1 VASERSA
8 ARQAAIVLGAAAAGL
23 VAGLVVTAL
32 SDDVYRAKTLL
43 EVSAADDPG
52 APART
57 ARRLPGVVLAGTYAR
72 MLDDDAFL
80 AGIAPQVAAGR
91 LDAGELADRVGAQQP
106 DDSALVE
113 LTAEGGSRQEAQA
126 VVSDVLAA
134 FTALVQQ
141 LARQRTQQLEDDL
154 RRRLDQLG
162 SGPAATTRRAALAA
176 ELARVATR
184 GVEQA
189 TSLRVVAPA
198 YAPPGRVRPDALE
211 NVAGGL
217 LLGLILGL
225 GATLLRRREPVAE
238 PAVVAVQPEPE
249 PVLLDATPPRV
260 ALHGPPP
267 ESTVAGAVA
276 LRLEA
281 WDAESGVAAL
291 ELLASDGGPD
301 WRMLGSFE
309 AAEVETDWDS
319 TSVPDGVYWLS
330 AVARD
335 RAGLAAA
342 SPPLPVLV
350 TNEGR

>member
-1 VASERSA
+1 VAERPA

-23 VAGLVVTAL
+23 LAGLAVTAL
-32 SDDVYRAKTLL
+32 SDDVYRATTLL
-43 EVSAADDPG
+43 QISAADDPQ

-57 ARRLPGVVLAGTYAR
+57 ARRLPAVVLAETYAR
-72 MLDDDAFL
+72 MLDEDAFL

-91 LDAGELADRVGAQQP
+91 LDAGDLADRVGAAHP
-106 DDSALVE
+106 DDTALVE
-113 LTAEGGSRQEAQA
+113 LTAEGATRQEAQA

-154 RRRLDQLG
+154 RRRLNALG
-162 SGPAATTRRAALAA
+162 SGPAATARRAALAA

-211 NVAGGL
+211 NVVGGL

-225 GATLLRRREPVAE
+225 GATLLGRRAPAAEPVAVAEVAEREPV
-238 PAVVAVQPEPE
+238 VV
-249 PVLLDATPPRV
+249 DATPPRV
-260 ALHGPPP
+260 ALHGPAP
-267 ESTVAGAVA
+267 ESSVAGAVT

-301 WRMLGSFE
+301 WRTLASFE

-350 TNEGR
+350 ANRRR